1 MIVVLLESKF
11 GLCTSYFAK
20 FIHSSRIFHGYSGL
34 NQKVCEVTEQP
45 TTEAKGDD
53 RREFG
58 DILADIVANTS
69 VPVTVL
75 NVTLMGAFRSDA
87 HIGLWSHPNT
97 ILDCSHWCLP
107 GVPDAWNELVF
118 SHLLTN
124 GEFLITIT
132 FFYDTFLENMP
143 K

>member
-1 MIVVLLESKF
+1 M
-11 GLCTSYFAK
+11 GN
-20 FIHSSRIFHGYSGL
+20 FHIYSGL

-45 TTEAKGDD
+45 TTEAKGND

-58 DILADIVANTS
+58 DILADVVANMS
-69 VPVTVL
+69 VPVTIL

-124 GEFLITIT
+124 GEFLIMIA
-132 FFYDTFLENMP
+132 FFLHFHRACARVNQVKCCVSMYAMHRSLMPQFL
-143 K
+143 